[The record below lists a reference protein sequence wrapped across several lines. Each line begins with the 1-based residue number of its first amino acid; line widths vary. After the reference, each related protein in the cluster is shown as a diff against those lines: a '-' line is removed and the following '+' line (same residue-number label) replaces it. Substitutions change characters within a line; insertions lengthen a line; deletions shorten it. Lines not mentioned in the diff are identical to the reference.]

1 MCVLSHSVVS
11 NTLWPHGLWP
21 ARLLCPW
28 DSPGKNTGVGC
39 HSLLQGIFPTQGLNP
54 HLLHWQADSLLLSHL
69 GSPREIISFFSP
81 LELSAV
87 LPLITWNTALSC
99 QEGFTINANSGHIQ
113 GSLLDMYLLL
123 NFTLWIYEYIICPK
137 IQKNVSVNHVLI
149 ISRQLSSNCIM
160 QLSMC

>member
-28 DSPGKNTGVGC
+28 DSPGKNIGVGRHC
-39 HSLLQGIFPTQGLNP
+39 LLQGIFPTQGSNP

-69 GSPREIISFFSP
+69 GSPREIISFFSS

-87 LPLITWNTALSC
+87 LPLITWNTVLSS
-99 QEGFTINANSGHIQ
+99 QEGFTINANSGHIR
-113 GSLLDMYLLL
+113 GSFLDMCLLL
-123 NFTLWIYEYIICPK
+123 NFTLWIYEYITCPK
-137 IQKNVSVNHVLI
+137 IQKNFSVNHVLI
-149 ISRQLSSNCIM
+149 ISRQLCSNCIM
-160 QLSMC
+160 